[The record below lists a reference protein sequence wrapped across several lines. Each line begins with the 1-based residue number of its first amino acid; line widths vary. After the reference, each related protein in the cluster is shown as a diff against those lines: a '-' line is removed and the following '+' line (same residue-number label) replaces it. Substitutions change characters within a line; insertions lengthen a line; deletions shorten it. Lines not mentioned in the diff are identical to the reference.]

1 MHHRYVPLPTLSDHH
16 LLFGCDTVTRRTYC
30 TCLCPQVTVT
40 PSPASCSSLRLS
52 GRFNQLCRIL
62 HSATASSTPLSLT
75 CSAILRRL
83 SAHKDILAPVN
94 LFSTIDRMA
103 ARSADKPMPSAGAVD
118 PSSTD
123 SQIRAKDSDQA
134 APGTHRSLPDSSGS
148 ESEGTLLYA
157 AKVAEQAFRNW
168 RLETAQ
174 ARPSQAS
181 ATSAVSTSQEHHVAS
196 DRSRSP
202 RGQSTVL
209 VPPPMSTA
217 TSDRS
222 VPGRLCSGSS
232 ETASVPSC
240 IRLQLILKTSESFP

>member
-1 MHHRYVPLPTLSDHH
+1 MQTAAVLPTKDLFLRHRYVTLPTLSDHH
-16 LLFGCDTVTRRTYC
+16 LPFGCDTVTRRTYC

-103 ARSADKPMPSAGAVD
+103 ARSADKPMPSGSVLDRSALRTRTRQPLSRVGVCQ
-118 PSSTD
+118 TH
-123 SQIRAKDSDQA
+123 QA
-134 APGTHRSLPDSSGS
+134 LN
-148 ESEGTLLYA
+148 LKVLYSMRRRWLNR
-157 AKVAEQAFRNW
+157 Q
-168 RLETAQ
+168 TAQ

-181 ATSAVSTSQEHHVAS
+181 ATSAISTPQEHHAAS